1 MHILPPTTFH
11 KLGFDAIRL
20 ATIHACGT
28 EMGREWI
35 DALSPSSERDVV
47 ALRLERTRELMSIR
61 RYGETLPLPELADPR
76 EALKR
81 ARPEGTVLDAD
92 AILRVFHI
100 AATARRVRQT
110 LVQRADAA
118 PNMADW
124 AEPLIPLKDV
134 EDKILAVLT
143 DSGVIRDNAS
153 PELRQI
159 RKSLLSRRNDLRTTL
174 TRIARQAAKDGFLA
188 ENEPTIRAG
197 RMVLAIRAEHK
208 RHLSGFIHDTSA
220 TGHTVY
226 IEPAEALHIHN
237 DIRTLEAEEMREI
250 DRLLRI
256 LTGVIRE
263 HRLPLERNTALLGEL
278 DGMRAIAGISL
289 GWDGIPAT
297 LRTDDRIVLV
307 AARNPVLTHAM
318 RGLPAEG
325 GAHAMTG
332 AQTMR
337 PYIIPLD
344 LILEPDERGLVITG
358 PNAGGKSVAMKTLGL
373 CVLLTQCGFAI
384 PAGEGS
390 GLPVF
395 GTLAVDMGDDQSIEN
410 DLSTFSSRL
419 KWMKDV
425 VGGLWIVDRGNPSTT
440 HHPPP
445 TLILIDEAAS
455 GTDPEEGVAL
465 YRALMEMLLERG
477 ARLVVTTHHGALKVF
492 ANDHAGMV
500 NGSMAFDPERLQPTF
515 IFRKG
520 LPGSSYAFEI
530 AQRTGVPTELT
541 DRARSFLGD
550 SRNRLE
556 TLITAL
562 DAKTNEASDHAARLD
577 GERKAAQR
585 LEAEFKQKLET
596 LHKEKDKIR
605 TKALEEAK
613 AIMLEAN
620 RTVER
625 VVEEIR
631 TAQASTAAIK
641 KARAELRRGASH
653 APPASHAP
661 EAGARIP
668 APRTGALHAPEA
680 SHAPAAPEASHAP
693 QHARIIGTETV
704 GELVELNGKNAVL
717 LVNGLR
723 VRVKADQLET
733 VDRGPKSVDR
743 NAAVHGY
750 GLRSTVVSS
759 RIDLRGARGEEA
771 VAKVERFLDE
781 GIAAGLHQLDIVH
794 GKGDGILRKRIQA
807 YLQTRT
813 DITGF
818 ADAPWDQGGPGV
830 TVVDCG

>member
-1 MHILPPTTFH
+1 MRIIPESTPD
-11 KLGFDAIRL
+11 KLGFTSIRDASSTL
-20 ATIHACGT
+20 CTSAVGA
-28 EMGREWI
+28 EWI
-35 DALSPSSERDVV
+35 DALAPSSDREVV
-47 ALRLERTRELMSIR
+47 ALRLERTRELMSVR
-61 RYGETLPLPELADPR
+61 RYGEPLPLPELADPR

-118 PNMADW
+118 PHLAAW
-124 AEPLIPLKDV
+124 AEPLIPLKEV
-134 EDKILAVLT
+134 EDKILTVLT

-153 PELRQI
+153 PELQKI
-159 RKSLLSRRNDLRTTL
+159 RRSLLSRRNDLRTTL

-220 TGHTVY
+220 TGQTVY

-237 DIRTLEAEEMREI
+237 DLRTLEAEEMREI

-278 DGMRAIAGISL
+278 DGLRAIAGISL
-289 GWDGIPAT
+289 GWDGIPAA

-307 AARNPVLTHAM
+307 AARNPVLMHAEQGGRV
-318 RGLPAEG
+318 RGWVP
-325 GAHAMTG
+325 
-332 AQTMR
+332 
-337 PYIIPLD
+337 IIPLD
-344 LILEPDERGLVITG
+344 LTMEPDERGLVITG

-425 VGGLWIVDRGNPSTT
+425 VGGLWIVDRGNPSTI

-445 TLILIDEAAS
+445 AIILIDEAAS

-492 ANDHAGMV
+492 ANDHPGMV
-500 NGSMAFDPERLQPTF
+500 NGSMAFDPDRLQPTF

-550 SRNRLE
+550 SRNKLE

-585 LEAEFKQKLET
+585 LEAELRQKLET

-641 KARAELRRGASH
+641 KARSELRSPLLAR
-653 APPASHAP
+653 
-661 EAGARIP
+661 EAGREGPGVGSTPLLAR
-668 APRTGALHAPEA
+668 EA
-680 SHAPAAPEASHAP
+680 GREGSL
-693 QHARIIGTETV
+693 ARIIGTETV

-717 LVNGLR
+717 IVNGLR
-723 VRVKADQLET
+723 VRVKADQLE
-733 VDRGPKSVDR
+733 SVDR
-743 NAAVHGY
+743 DPLAVGRKKAS
-750 GLRSTVVSS
+750 GWTVNLPADRQDRQLPTASS
-759 RIDLRGARGEEA
+759 RIDLRGSRAEEA
-771 VAKVERFLDE
+771 VAKVEHFLDV

-807 YLQTRT
+807 YLQTRN

>member
-1 MHILPPTTFH
+1 MHIRPPTAFH

-35 DALSPSSERDVV
+35 EALAPSSEREVV

-61 RYGETLPLPELADPR
+61 RYGESLPLPELADPR

-110 LVQRADAA
+110 LLQRADAA
-118 PNMADW
+118 PTLAAW
-124 AEPLIPLKDV
+124 AEPLIPLKEV
-134 EDKILAVLT
+134 EDRILAVLT
-143 DSGVIRDNAS
+143 DTGVIRDNAS
-153 PELRQI
+153 PELQQI
-159 RKSLLSRRNDLRTTL
+159 RRSLQSRRNDLRTTL

-188 ENEPTIRAG
+188 ENEPTIRSG

-220 TGHTVY
+220 TGQTVY

-289 GWDGIPAT
+289 GWDGIPAA
-297 LRTDDRIVLV
+297 LRTDDRITLI

-318 RGLPAEG
+318 
-325 GAHAMTG
+325 TG
-332 AQTMR
+332 AN
-337 PYIIPLD
+337 IIPLD

-373 CVLLTQCGFAI
+373 CVLLTQCGYAI

-419 KWMKDV
+419 AWMRDLLGDKRYVIGETSEDLSPIAYDLSLV
-425 VGGLWIVDRGNPSTT
+425 
-440 HHPPP
+440 
-445 TLILIDEAAS
+445 LIDEAAS

-492 ANDHAGMV
+492 ANDHPGMV

-530 AQRTGVPTELT
+530 AQRTGVPSELT

-550 SRNRLE
+550 SRNKLE
-556 TLITAL
+556 TLIAAL
-562 DAKTNEASDHAARLD
+562 DAKTNEASEHAARLD

-585 LEAEFKQKLET
+585 LEAEYRQKLET

-613 AIMLEAN
+613 AIMMEAN

-641 KARAELRRGASH
+641 KARAELRRGAS
-653 APPASHAP
+653 PAP
-661 EAGARIP
+661 EAPVAPAPDPRKGARN
-668 APRTGALHAPEA
+668 APHAPGA
-680 SHAPAAPEASHAP
+680 RDAPV
-693 QHARIIGTETV
+693 HARIIGTETV
-704 GELVELNGKNAVL
+704 GELVELHGKNAVL

-759 RIDLRGARGEEA
+759 RIDLRGSRAEEA

-818 ADAPWDQGGPGV
+818 AEAPWDQGGPGV